1 MVNTIICC
9 AIGSK
14 SRFTCFYKSWIR
26 QNAPPRIPLRVKIRG
41 TKEYAGV
48 VELVDS
54 VDLGSSAK
62 ACRFES
68 CRPHQ
73 TNIIRTKSSPWEMGS
88 DYLFS
93 LASSRKPISKTV
105 SSNDQ
110 NQSPEGQVK
119 LCVITAGGDSLED
132 QGGLVLRILL
142 MCQCFRLVFHAV
154 LLDFGHSWMYDPV

>member
-68 CRPHQ
+68 CRPHHLKTSLLIQ
-73 TNIIRTKSSPWEMGS
+73 SDVRKTSELSEVFLYPCTNFGLQSH
-88 DYLFS
+88 
-93 LASSRKPISKTV
+93 ISTLEIYKTPL
-105 SSNDQ
+105 S
-110 NQSPEGQVK
+110 
-119 LCVITAGGDSLED
+119 
-132 QGGLVLRILL
+132 
-142 MCQCFRLVFHAV
+142 
-154 LLDFGHSWMYDPV
+154 